1 MNKYQAGVRVKGQL
15 IKTAVFADSPIHA
28 RLILQYQFGMDS
40 IVSYPSAITEVAT
53 IKPLTADQQR
63 IKSMQAGVKQGQ
75 AAVKAE
81 RARQKIR
88 AGQAALAKSW
98 PRLAILFSDEAGLWS
113 LLDDQ
118 LRRMANDQLN
128 A

>member
-1 MNKYQAGVRVKGQL
+1 MNKYQAGVRVKGKL
-15 IKTAVFADSPIHA
+15 VKTVVFADTPIHA

-53 IKPLTADQQR
+53 IKPLTPDQQR
-63 IKSMQAGVKQGQ
+63 IKSMQDRVKRDQ

-88 AGQAALAKSW
+88 AGQAQLAK
-98 PRLAILFSDEAGLWS
+98 I
-113 LLDDQ
+113 
-118 LRRMANDQLN
+118 
-128 A
+128 

>member
-1 MNKYQAGVRVKGQL
+1 L
-15 IKTAVFADSPIHA
+15 SLDADSPVHA

-40 IVSYPSAITEVAT
+40 IVAYPTAITEVAN

-63 IKSMQAGVKQGQ
+63 IKSMKDRVKQDQ

-88 AGQAALAKSW
+88 AGNIEMAK
-98 PRLAILFSDEAGLWS
+98 IKI
-113 LLDDQ
+113 
-118 LRRMANDQLN
+118 
-128 A
+128 

>member
-15 IKTAVFADSPIHA
+15 VKTAVFADSPVHA

-40 IVSYPSAITEVAT
+40 ILTHPIAITEVAT
-53 IKPLTADQQR
+53 SKPLSPDQQR
-63 IKSMQAGVKQGQ
+63 IKSMQARVKQDQ

-88 AGQAALAKSW
+88 AGQAALVKSQA
-98 PRLAILFSDEAGLWS
+98 LSI
-113 LLDDQ
+113 
-118 LRRMANDQLN
+118 
-128 A
+128 

>member
-15 IKTAVFADSPIHA
+15 VKTVVFADNPIHA

-40 IVSYPSAITEVAT
+40 IVSYPTAITEVAT
-53 IKPLTADQQR
+53 IKPLTPDQQR
-63 IKSMQAGVKQGQ
+63 IKSMQDRVKRDQ

-88 AGQAALAKSW
+88 AGQAELIK
-98 PRLAILFSDEAGLWS
+98 I
-113 LLDDQ
+113 
-118 LRRMANDQLN
+118 
-128 A
+128 

>member
-15 IKTAVFADSPIHA
+15 VKTVVFADSPIHA

-40 IVSYPSAITEVAT
+40 IVSYPTAITEVAT
-53 IKPLTADQQR
+53 IKPLTPDQQR
-63 IKSMQAGVKQGQ
+63 IKSMQNRVKQGQ

-88 AGQAALAKSW
+88 AGQVALAKS
-98 PRLAILFSDEAGLWS
+98 
-113 LLDDQ
+113 
-118 LRRMANDQLN
+118 
-128 A
+128 